1 MKKADYIKA
10 FKEACQLAR
19 RHRDY
24 PAPPAPTGNMLADM
38 MSLEAWRTGAAK
50 QAAAKHEEREK
61 RFFENNPNFAP
72 RFPRFGPGLAEA
84 GGPGAGAV
92 GAAGGTEVA
101 APGEPANDAG
111 QASGPPK
118 SVPKRYRLA
127 HEFYERACK
136 DQPNMVGKGQGRYPL
151 ALYEYAKNQWP
162 QYAEET
168 MWPTFGTWTRYL
180 REHELLTNGPK
191 NTPRSDRSSRNV
203 VSSNS
208 L

>member
-1 MKKADYIKA
+1 MID
-10 FKEACQLAR
+10 
-19 RHRDY
+19 
-24 PAPPAPTGNMLADM
+24 
-38 MSLEAWRTGAAK
+38 
-50 QAAAKHEEREK
+50 
-61 RFFENNPNFAP
+61 
-72 RFPRFGPGLAEA
+72 AEA
-84 GGPGAGAV
+84 PAAGAGGRPAD

-101 APGEPANDAG
+101 APGESANDAG

-151 ALYEYAKNQWP
+151 ALYEYAKKQWP

-168 MWPTFGTWTRYL
+168 KWPTFRTWTRYV

>member
-84 GGPGAGAV
+84 GGPGAGADGATGAKPAEPSKDAEQNSKNKYQWLAEAMLLV
-92 GAAGGTEVA
+92 QEHPELSDAKIARKIGKHPSTLSRNATYRRAAGKARAVT
-101 APGEPANDAG
+101 
-111 QASGPPK
+111 
-118 SVPKRYRLA
+118 VPKGY
-127 HEFYERACK
+127 K
-136 DQPNMVGKGQGRYPL
+136 NSKTGQVE
-151 ALYEYAKNQWP
+151 AVAP
-162 QYAEET
+162 Q
-168 MWPTFGTWTRYL
+168 
-180 REHELLTNGPK
+180 
-191 NTPRSDRSSRNV
+191 
-203 VSSNS
+203 
-208 L
+208 